1 MIKTISVFGDSLVY
15 GMGDSLDGGW
25 VTRVQHKIKGKNKFL
40 NFGIPGD
47 TSKDLLER
55 IDEELSESKPGTVIV
70 FIGANDS
77 QYKNSPENTLINI
90 EQYKN
95 NLEKIVEKIKKYK
108 NEIIFIGLPKMND
121 DITTDWHYIYNFC
134 NNNLQKYDAIIKN
147 FCKENSF
154 KYIRLFDL
162 LEESDLDDGAHPN
175 SKGYEKIAD
184 RIEVSLRE
192 NIA

>member
-77 QYKNSPENTLINI
+77 QYKN
-90 EQYKN
+90 
-95 NLEKIVEKIKKYK
+95 NLEKIVEKIKKYT